1 MDPRP
6 RFRLV
11 DERAAVWNGRP
22 VELEP
27 SEESA
32 TGYLNVCYQAGRSKP
47 FYAKAKVDEGKPR
60 TIPGTNSTTAW
71 EAAAKYAY
79 FKAFWEGPL
88 PEKQVRSK
96 RSSSEV
102 SARPSAASA
111 RSAFTCRLFVSGDV
125 HHARGKEGQ
134 EGGEAGGKSRK
145 KGGGERRAGS
155 GGPGHA
161 RAAVQRSAAAWQ
173 PGADAADAEPSAP
186 HFSDAGSYVMCSECS
201 ALCTVFV
208 GIQVVCIVV

>member
-1 MDPRP
+1 MDPR
-6 RFRLV
+6 FCLV

-27 SEESA
+27 SAESA

-102 SARPSAASA
+102 SARPSPAPQPALIS
-111 RSAFTCRLFVSGDV
+111 
-125 HHARGKEGQ
+125 
-134 EGGEAGGKSRK
+134 
-145 KGGGERRAGS
+145 
-155 GGPGHA
+155 
-161 RAAVQRSAAAWQ
+161 RAACLSQEMSIKHEAKKAKREARQAAK
-173 PGADAADAEPSAP
+173 AAKREVENAGRGQAAP
-186 HFSDAGSYVMCSECS
+186 ATHGRLCS
-201 ALCTVFV
+201 AVQPRGSPAPMQPMQSPLPPIAVML
-208 GIQVVCIVV
+208 GPM

>member
-1 MDPRP
+1 MDP

-27 SEESA
+27 SAESA

-47 FYAKAKVDEGKPR
+47 FYVKAKVDEGKPR

-102 SARPSAASA
+102 SARPSAASS
-111 RSAFTCRLFVSGDV
+111 RSAFTCRLFVAGDD
-125 HHARGKEGQ
+125 HQARGKEGQ
-134 EGGEAGGKSRK
+134 KGGEAGSKSRQNA
-145 KGGGERRAGS
+145 KGTWRTPGGLRPPRPHTGGRA
-155 GGPGHA
+155 P
-161 RAAVQRSAAAWQ
+161 Q
-173 PGADAADAEPSAP
+173 
-186 HFSDAGSYVMCSECS
+186 
-201 ALCTVFV
+201 
-208 GIQVVCIVV
+208 